1 MSDLISRSALIKRIR
16 DYADEVGCVRGEYE
30 LANGILKAISVV
42 EDAPTVE
49 AKPVVHG
56 YWIENTAGYYVCSN
70 CRQLAKGDMTGC
82 FKDRKFRQERTDF
95 CPNCGADMRGEKH
108 D

>member
-1 MSDLISRSALIKRIR
+1 MSDLISRSALVEEFEKQKQCMDYGNALWSKSEIKSIIN
-16 DYADEVGCVRGEYE
+16 EQ
-30 LANGILKAISVV
+30 
-42 EDAPTVE
+42 PTVE

-56 YWIENTAGYYVCSN
+56 KWIENTAGYYVCSN

-95 CPNCGADMRGEKH
+95 CPRCGSDMRGGKNE
-108 D
+108 